1 MTILVAFVRLMYT
14 LGGLGLE
21 LRPTR
26 NSLRPSGTLDTVLS
40 IATGTDVGISYVSG
54 ANVRSALISTSVFGN
69 VDEIIQA
76 NNYL

>member
-1 MTILVAFVRLMYT
+1 MTILAASVRLTCM
-14 LGGLGLE
+14 LGESGLE

-26 NSLRPSGTLDTVLS
+26 NSLRPSVTSVTDSS
-40 IATGTDVGISYVSG
+40 IATGTEVGISYVSG

>member
-1 MTILVAFVRLMYT
+1 MTISVAFVRLMYR
-14 LGGLGLE
+14 LGELGLE

-26 NSLRPSGTLDTVLS
+26 SLLSPSGTVDTVLS
-40 IATGTDVGISYVSG
+40 IATGTEAGISYVSG